1 MEKKTAFPLPAF
13 LIASALVLALGACVK
28 TNDPNATCTN
38 RVESQVLKV
47 EGADSGLVNQ
57 DVTLKVTY
65 VILSSC
71 GKYGGIYPAA
81 PTQTTNVHI
90 FADYVG
96 CVCTQVAF
104 QTTHDYK
111 FNSPNAGTFTL
122 SFWSGDNNI
131 ISKKIVITP

>member
-1 MEKKTAFPLPAF
+1 MEKKTAISLPAILTVMAF
-13 LIASALVLALGACVK
+13 VLAFGACVK

-47 EGADSGLVNQ
+47 EGADTGLVNQ
-57 DVTLKVTY
+57 DVPLKVTY
-65 VILSSC
+65 VILNSC
-71 GKYGGIYPAA
+71 GKYGGIYPATA
-81 PTQTTNVHI
+81 TQTTNVHI

-104 QTTHDYK
+104 QTTQDYK

-131 ISKKIVITP
+131 ISKKIVIR